1 MTEPITDFST
11 WDRQTLE
18 KFAQD
23 AAAENRALRVE
34 NKVVLDQWRELV
46 RKQHQYAEAQKM
58 VR

>member
-18 KFAQD
+18 KFAQE

-34 NKVVLDQWRELV
+34 NKVVLDQWRELI
-46 RKQHQYAEAQKM
+46 RKQYREAEAKKM